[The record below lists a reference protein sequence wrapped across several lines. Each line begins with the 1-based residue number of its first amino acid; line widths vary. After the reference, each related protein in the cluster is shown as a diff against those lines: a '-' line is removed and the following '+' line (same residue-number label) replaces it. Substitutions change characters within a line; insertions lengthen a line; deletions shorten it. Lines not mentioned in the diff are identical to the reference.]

1 MLGNAIAGKRVIRSG
16 KVVIRAGTGS
26 GINYVS

>member
-1 MLGNAIAGKRVIRSG
+1 MLGNAIAGKRMIRFE

-26 GINYVS
+26 GINYMG